1 MSRWFLIAANKLIS
15 FGVSL
20 FLLTAIL
27 YAGYALWDNQ
37 QIYASADNQLS
48 DIASSTSMA
57 EAAGDAG
64 SEMQGKASAASG
76 SETDGT
82 GDQGAENQGM
92 ENNAGAEATE
102 TTTGETEEKETELSR
117 LFKKL
122 KAVNEDIGAWITMP
136 GTAIDYAVVRGKS
149 NIDYISKDVYGKF
162 SIAGSIFLDFRN
174 GEDYSDT
181 YNLLYGHNMSEHR
194 MFSDVNLYK
203 EEQFFNENQKG
214 YIYFPTGAHWL
225 QSISIILTNSSDSW
239 AFNPSVWEELDGE
252 EMMERVQQNA
262 LFVSET
268 GMEALEKKIESGEK
282 PQLVALSTCSSE
294 FTDARTILLTL
305 MDP

>member
-1 MSRWFLIAANKLIS
+1 MSKWFLIAANKLIS

-57 EAAGDAG
+57 EAARDAG

-76 SETDGT
+76 SGTDETSGHGT
-82 GDQGAENQGM
+82 EDQGR
-92 ENNAGAEATE
+92 ENNAGTD
-102 TTTGETEEKETELSR
+102 TTVTTAGETEEEETELSK

-122 KAVNEDIGAWITMP
+122 KAVNDDIGAWITMP
-136 GTAIDYAVVRGKS
+136 GTAIDYAVVRGNS
-149 NIDYISKDVYGKF
+149 NIDYISKDVYGNF
-162 SIAGSIFLDFRN
+162 SIAGSVFLDFRN
-174 GEDYSDT
+174 REDYSDT

-203 EEQFFNENQKG
+203 EENFFNENQKG

-239 AFNPSVWEELDGE
+239 AFNPSVWTDLEGE
-252 EMMERVQQNA
+252 EMVERVQQNA

-268 GMEALEKKIESGEK
+268 GMEALEKKIESGER